1 MIVVNIKIFRRNGQ
15 DISNIILNGYNYD
28 DITDNESFLEK
39 IRDDVE
45 YYLDDNIFWSNGY
58 AYEYD
63 VVYET
68 HNIYNTL
75 KNEMIK
81 IDKKL
86 QYLISYKEELKSE
99 QLKLHI
105 KDDPERIL

>member
-1 MIVVNIKIFRRNGQ
+1 MMILLTMN
-15 DISNIILNGYNYD
+15 L
-28 DITDNESFLEK
+28 FLEK